1 MIGDE
6 IVDLARPGDHV
17 SIVGIVSAFAP
28 SLMGMGK
35 LRTFILQL
43 DANSVEVLGK
53 EPETSPPTPEE
64 EAKIIELSKD
74 PEVHKKILTLHRALY
89 LWVTSTS
96 KKQSCTCLFGG
107 VSKSLPRHECQ
118 RRNERVNHR

>member
-1 MIGDE
+1 MPPGQLPRTLAVKLVGDE
-6 IVDLARPGDHV
+6 IVDVARPGDHV
-17 SIVGIVSAFAP
+17 SIVGIVRAFAP

-64 EAKIIELSKD
+64 EEKI
-74 PEVHKKILTLHRALY
+74 RALIQRPMGSQKNHE
-89 LWVTSTS
+89 LN
-96 KKQSCTCLFGG
+96 CTLN
-107 VSKSLPRHECQ
+107 LRL
-118 RRNERVNHR
+118 